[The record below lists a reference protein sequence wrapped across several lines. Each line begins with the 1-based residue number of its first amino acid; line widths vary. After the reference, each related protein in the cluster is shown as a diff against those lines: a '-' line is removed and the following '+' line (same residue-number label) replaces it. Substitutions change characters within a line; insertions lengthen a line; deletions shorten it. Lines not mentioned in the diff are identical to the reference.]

1 VTTLKIDV
9 LTLFPQMFRGPLS
22 ESLIGKAQDKGL
34 VQIRVHDLR
43 DYSTDPKHRKV
54 DDKQFGGGAGMLL
67 KVEPIYNALKALCG
81 DLENPETKP
90 HVVYLSPQG
99 KVLDNNSALRL
110 SGKKHLV
117 LLCGHYEGIDE
128 RAFRWIDEEVSIGN
142 YVLTGGELPAMVL
155 TDAVC
160 RMVPGV
166 VKEWES
172 VRNDS
177 FFGRSLLDHAQY
189 TRPAEFMG
197 MKVPETLVSGNHGAI
212 EEWRRKSSLDN
223 TLRKRPEL
231 IDGSEERKAS

>member
-1 VTTLKIDV
+1 MTTLKIDV

-99 KVLDNNSALRL
+99 KVLDNPSAMRL